1 MAKKQNK
8 ETKKLPV
15 KKDLEEKNHSDEL
28 DDIPPEF
35 LEAIPEEER
44 HRVISIIRSKMF
56 ASFTRETNPIYEK
69 VSPDHITA
77 IINNSEGQDK
87 RDRKERGNIR
97 LMNLGMFILVLAFL
111 VFIIIFL
118 IENENML
125 HLIIT
130 AFLAFAG
137 GFGVGKFYTK

>member
-8 ETKKLPV
+8 ETKKFPV
-15 KKDLEEKNHSDEL
+15 EKDSEKENHSDEL

-44 HRVISIIRSKMF
+44 HRVVSIIRSKMF

-69 VSPDHITA
+69 VSSEHITS
-77 IINNSEGQDK
+77 IINNSEEQDK

-97 LMNLGMFILVLAFL
+97 WMNFGMFILILVFL

-118 IENENML
+118 IDNENIL
-125 HLIIT
+125 NLIIT
-130 AFLAFAG
+130 ASLAFAG
-137 GFGVGKFYTK
+137 GFGVGKFYS